1 MTIITGN
8 SPVHIYKGPLPTH
21 EINEFHPQTI
31 TRVYSYYCI
40 YFTTQK
46 DVRVSVYKS
55 LKRNVIYK
63 HPQEKCSVNFCA
75 KSKENF
81 LLPKIY
87 ESKNVNVGIKTQ
99 HIFQSWKEDK
109 SIDMDVLNIY
119 KHLSMS
125 ICP

>member
-1 MTIITGN
+1 MTILTRN
-8 SPVHIYKGPLPTH
+8 SPVHFYKGPLLTH
-21 EINEFHPQTI
+21 EINEFHPQTM

-46 DVRVSVYKS
+46 DARVSVYKS
-55 LKRNVIYK
+55 HKRNVIK

-75 KSKENF
+75 KSKETY
-81 LLPKIY
+81 LLAKIY

-109 SIDMDVLNIY
+109 SIDMDIMDVYVLD
-119 KHLSMS
+119 M
-125 ICP
+125 